1 MIAVFLGAVRIREKH
16 LLEYDTYFDLR
27 VRQHDVKRRA
37 VASVWDPVL
46 SEGNK
51 ITIKEKFWSKLY

>member
-27 VRQHDVKRRA
+27 VRQRDVKRRA
-37 VASVWDPVL
+37 VANV
-46 SEGNK
+46 
-51 ITIKEKFWSKLY
+51 